1 MSQTTTPSAS
11 LIKTVNDLMH
21 SGFEIDPAKLVPE
34 ASLKDD
40 LGLDSLD
47 AVDMLVYIEEKM
59 GVRIE
64 GERLKSVK
72 TLGDVYVLAAESE
85 ERLLT
90 QNQGDAGQ

>member
-1 MSQTTTPSAS
+1 MSQPTAPSAS

-21 SGFEIDPAKLVPE
+21 TGFEIDLAKLVPE

-64 GERLKSVK
+64 GERLKTVK

-85 ERLLT
+85 ERL
-90 QNQGDAGQ
+90 NAQGNSGQ

>member
-1 MSQTTTPSAS
+1 MTHATQPSAEV
-11 LIKTVNDLMH
+11 IHTVNQLMQ
-21 SGFEIDPAKLVPE
+21 SGFEIDQMKLVPE
-34 ASLKDD
+34 ATLQGD

-72 TLGDVYVLAAESE
+72 TLADVYVLAAESVP
-85 ERLLT
+85 RSNLKAH
-90 QNQGDAGQ
+90 AGQ